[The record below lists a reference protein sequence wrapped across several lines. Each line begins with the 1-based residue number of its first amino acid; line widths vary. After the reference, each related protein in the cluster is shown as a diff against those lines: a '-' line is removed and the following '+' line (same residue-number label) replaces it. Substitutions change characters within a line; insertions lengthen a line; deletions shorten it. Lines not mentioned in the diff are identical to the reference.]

1 MDEVSDPR
9 VGFLRSD
16 VERFCQQ
23 LDGLAP
29 ALRMRLLEELRSA
42 LVGAL
47 DEARVEAMA
56 AASDE
61 GEGCGGS
68 GRFAGSRMS
77 RCGAGREGPGCA
89 AGQLM
94 TVSRVVRRGR
104 SLPAASS
111 GESRKW

>member
-29 ALRMRLLEELRSA
+29 ALRMRLLGELRSA

-56 AASDE
+56 AAADE
-61 GEGCGGS
+61 GWGLRRIGTFCG
-68 GRFAGSRMS
+68 
-77 RCGAGREGPGCA
+77 
-89 AGQLM
+89 
-94 TVSRVVRRGR
+94 VSHEQVRRLLAERQAGGGR
-104 SLPAASS
+104 PVS
-111 GESRKW
+111 

>member
-61 GEGCGGS
+61 GWGL
-68 GRFAGSRMS
+68 RRI
-77 RCGAGREGPGCA
+77 GAFCR
-89 AGQLM
+89 
-94 TVSRVVRRGR
+94 VSHEQVRRLLAERQAGDGPPV
-104 SLPAASS
+104 S
-111 GESRKW
+111 

>member
-16 VERFCQQ
+16 VERFCRE

-47 DEARVEAMA
+47 DEARVEAMEA
-56 AASDE
+56 AADE
-61 GEGCGGS
+61 GWGLRRIGAFCG
-68 GRFAGSRMS
+68 
-77 RCGAGREGPGCA
+77 
-89 AGQLM
+89 
-94 TVSRVVRRGR
+94 VSHEQVRRLLAERAEGGPPV
-104 SLPAASS
+104 S
-111 GESRKW
+111 

>member
-61 GEGCGGS
+61 GWGLRRIGTFCG
-68 GRFAGSRMS
+68 
-77 RCGAGREGPGCA
+77 
-89 AGQLM
+89 
-94 TVSRVVRRGR
+94 VSHEQVRRLLAERQADGPPV
-104 SLPAASS
+104 S
-111 GESRKW
+111 